1 MWVIWEAVKI
11 YLKIQVGTMKNQLK
25 GNIMLLLTAMVWGM
39 GFVAQKAGTVLE
51 PFTYSGIRMLIGG
64 IVLIP
69 VGILFCKSA
78 GKKGKTVESGW
89 DKKTVRRSISAGIW
103 CGIVLCIAENLQQ
116 FGLYFQTDAGEAG
129 FITALYILFVP
140 IIGLFM
146 GKKPRTVIWIC
157 VIMGAVGFYLLTM
170 GGTSADFHLQVGEL
184 FLLCCALGF
193 AFHIIVVDHFSADSN
208 GIVLSCVQFFVAGV
222 IGLICMVIFE
232 HPQIIQILSV
242 WKPLFYS
249 GVISAGIGYTLQVL
263 GQKHAEPT
271 AATLI
276 MSLESVFAV
285 LFGILI
291 LGEGINGV
299 ELLGCIVIFIAV
311 LIPQLPVR
319 ECRQRKGQ

>member
-1 MWVIWEAVKI
+1 
-11 YLKIQVGTMKNQLK
+11 
-25 GNIMLLLTAMVWGM
+25 MLLLTAMVWGM

-78 GKKGKTVESGW
+78 RKKGKTVESGW
-89 DKKTVRRSISAGIW
+89 DKKTVRRSVSAGIW

-146 GKKPRTVIWIC
+146 GKKPRAVIWIC

-170 GGTSADFHLQVGEL
+170 GGASGGFHLQVGE
-184 FLLCCALGF
+184 
-193 AFHIIVVDHFSADSN
+193 
-208 GIVLSCVQFFVAGV
+208 SCVQFFVAGM
-222 IGLICMVIFE
+222 IGLICMAIFE

-263 GQKHAEPT
+263 GQKYSEPT

-299 ELLGCIVIFIAV
+299 EVLGCVVIFIAV

>member
-1 MWVIWEAVKI
+1 M
-11 YLKIQVGTMKNQLK
+11 
-25 GNIMLLLTAMVWGM
+25 
-39 GFVAQKAGTVLE
+39 
-51 PFTYSGIRMLIGG
+51 
-64 IVLIP
+64 
-69 VGILFCKSA
+69 
-78 GKKGKTVESGW
+78 
-89 DKKTVRRSISAGIW
+89 
-103 CGIVLCIAENLQQ
+103 
-116 FGLYFQTDAGEAG
+116 
-129 FITALYILFVP
+129 
-140 IIGLFM
+140 
-146 GKKPRTVIWIC
+146 
-157 VIMGAVGFYLLTM
+157 
-170 GGTSADFHLQVGEL
+170 
-184 FLLCCALGF
+184 CCALGF
-193 AFHIIVVDHFSADSN
+193 AFHIIVVDYFSADSN

-299 ELLGCIVIFIAV
+299 ELLGCVVIFIAV